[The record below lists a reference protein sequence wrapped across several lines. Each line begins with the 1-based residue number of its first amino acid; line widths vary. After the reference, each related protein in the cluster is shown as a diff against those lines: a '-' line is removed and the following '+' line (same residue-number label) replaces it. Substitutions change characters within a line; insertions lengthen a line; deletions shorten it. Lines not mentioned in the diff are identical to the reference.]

1 MESIFLLLSGAIVLA
16 GVLYWFWSHI
26 QLTQKKVQLLE
37 NAVFELRGMVT
48 GPGPGPGP
56 GPTPSGPSGPSGA
69 SAGPGPAA
77 PAYNDLS
84 DDDWEEPE
92 EKRDEVRTIST
103 PLEDLGSNSDS
114 SSGSGPVLVTREV
127 EEVPED
133 LQPGGRLLVPTEEE
147 FVEQESFRELFV
159 SRELPPPA
167 NSPAGPSGRAQE
179 SLDSMPVKELRRL
192 AEQRGIANA
201 ADMRKKEILAALRNQ
216 ITNTVTIEKAL
227 DLTKVEEETEGDIA
241 ADVEAVD
248 EGTVEAEILE

>member
-56 GPTPSGPSGPSGA
+56 GPGSSSSSSPSGPGPS
-69 SAGPGPAA
+69 PAA
-77 PAYNDLS
+77 PIYNDLS

-92 EKRDEVRTIST
+92 EKREEVRTIST
-103 PLEDLGSNSDS
+103 PLEDLGSA
-114 SSGSGPVLVTREV
+114 SGAPVLVTREV
-127 EEVPED
+127 EENVPED
-133 LQPGGRLLVPTEEE
+133 LQPGGRIIVPTEEE
-147 FVEQESFRELFV
+147 FVEQDAQQESFRELFV
-159 SRELPPPA
+159 SRDLPAPA
-167 NSPAGPSGRAQE
+167 NSPAVAGRGQE

-192 AEQRGIANA
+192 AEQRGIAGA

-227 DLTKVEEETEGDIA
+227 DLTAVEAETGDAEVAEALEETI
-241 ADVEAVD
+241 
-248 EGTVEAEILE
+248 EAEILE

>member
-56 GPTPSGPSGPSGA
+56 GSSS
-69 SAGPGPAA
+69 SSSGPGPSPAA
-77 PAYNDLS
+77 PIYNDLS

-92 EKRDEVRTIST
+92 EKREEVRTIST
-103 PLEDLGSNSDS
+103 PLEDLGST
-114 SSGSGPVLVTREV
+114 SGAPVLVTREV
-127 EEVPED
+127 EENVPED
-133 LQPGGRLLVPTEEE
+133 LQPGGRIIVPTEEE
-147 FVEQESFRELFV
+147 FVEQDAQQETFRELFV
-159 SRELPPPA
+159 SRDLPAPA
-167 NSPAGPSGRAQE
+167 NSPAVAGRGQE

-192 AEQRGIANA
+192 AEQRGIAGA

-227 DLTKVEEETEGDIA
+227 DLTAVEEEAEVA
-241 ADVEAVD
+241 EVVE
-248 EGTVEAEILE
+248 ETIEAEILE